1 MNNELKK
8 EIRGYYLNNIEEL
21 ITLVNDMYA
30 YTGNRTLEELIVY
43 PMDEINYSLDNHS
56 LLEVLESI
64 DYENFNPFNRW
75 YTWDYNGNLISLDDE
90 ELKDEYES
98 CILEIL
104 DVLFTYIE
112 NEGLE
117 NAINDFYLSD
127 DLIEI
132 INNLL
137 RYSKGVELDRVIY
150 KFRENKSEKTKQL
163 LQYYN
168 QYNKEGKDIY
178 IKRIICAIIS
188 KLLKSEFNSH
198 FTKLCEANSINI
210 EAVSNVLKAQ
220 IEESEDSYKQ
230 YIKSLIN

>member
-8 EIRGYYLNNIEEL
+8 EIRDYYLNNMEEL
-21 ITLVNDMYA
+21 IPLVTDMYA

-117 NAINDFYLSD
+117 NAINDLYLSN

-132 INNLL
+132 INNFNKNIEVKKAYCIQFEINQLSL
-137 RYSKGVELDRVIY
+137 DKDFSKNSMEIINNY
-150 KFRENKSEKTKQL
+150 KFITNEEL
-163 LQYYN
+163 
-168 QYNKEGKDIY
+168 
-178 IKRIICAIIS
+178 
-188 KLLKSEFNSH
+188 
-198 FTKLCEANSINI
+198 INI
-210 EAVSNVLKAQ
+210 Y
-220 IEESEDSYKQ
+220 EEF
-230 YIKSLIN
+230 KSQTERDMEY

>member
-8 EIRGYYLNNIEEL
+8 EIRDYYLNNMEEL
-21 ITLVNDMYA
+21 IPLVTDMYA

-104 DVLFTYIE
+104 DVLFTYIY

-117 NAINDFYLSD
+117 NAINDLYLSD
-127 DLIEI
+127 NIVEI
-132 INNLL
+132 INNFNKNIEEKKAYCIQFEINQLSL
-137 RYSKGVELDRVIY
+137 NKDFSKNSMEIINNY
-150 KFRENKSEKTKQL
+150 KFITNEEL
-163 LQYYN
+163 
-168 QYNKEGKDIY
+168 
-178 IKRIICAIIS
+178 
-188 KLLKSEFNSH
+188 
-198 FTKLCEANSINI
+198 INI
-210 EAVSNVLKAQ
+210 Y
-220 IEESEDSYKQ
+220 EEF
-230 YIKSLIN
+230 KSQTERDMEY